1 MSQPNPLCVGI
12 DVSKA
17 TLDIAAS
24 SDVAQ
29 FTVSND
35 SDGFNAIITGLRRHS
50 VALVLM

>member
-1 MSQPNPLCVGI
+1 MSLPNSLCVGI

-24 SDVAQ
+24 SDIAH

-35 SDGFNAIITGLRRHS
+35 SDGFDAIITGLRQH
-50 VALVLM
+50 LLLWF